1 MRFPEL
7 WIQSSALS
15 LNRLKMDVIAENI
28 ANADSTRARFENGQW
43 QPYRRRMVVQQA
55 APLSFKEMLNNA
67 KRMTSAETARAVRGE
82 VIGVRASGMKE
93 DDAPLRRVYDPT
105 HPDAD
110 REGYVLY
117 PNVDLP
123 REMIDLLSASRAYE
137 ANVTALSATKAMLQK
152 TLEIGR
158 S

>member
-7 WIQSSALS
+7 WVQASALS

-43 QPYRRRMVVQQA
+43 QPYRRHMVVQQA
-55 APLSFKEMLNNA
+55 APLSFKDMLSEIQGKQEM
-67 KRMTSAETARAVRGE
+67 RAERSRNTI
-82 VIGVRASGMKE
+82 IGVRANAIKE
-93 DDAPLRRVYDPT
+93 DEAPLRRVYDPS

-110 REGYVLY
+110 RDGYVLY

-137 ANVTALSATKAMLQK
+137 ANVTVLSATKAMLQK

-158 S
+158 G